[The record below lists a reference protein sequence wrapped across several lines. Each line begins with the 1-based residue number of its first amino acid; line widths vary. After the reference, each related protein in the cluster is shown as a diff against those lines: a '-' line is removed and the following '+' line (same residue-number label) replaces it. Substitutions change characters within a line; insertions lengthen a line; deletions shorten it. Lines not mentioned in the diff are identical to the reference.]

1 MTKRRFKHNL
11 SSKKRKSS
19 KKEEKKDFVF
29 YLKKFLFWFLVYFIS
44 ISLISILFQNT
55 QIYQNKIGFYIIMGY
70 LLVLISRV
78 IYSAT
83 KNRELRLSGI
93 VLWGLIYTIS
103 YGLIDFFLGN
113 ILTFSANPTYGLF
126 INIAIFSV
134 VFTLVLMFLRR
145 MKIKKKRRGVKAPS
159 QIFTGI
165 LLIVA
170 GILSWRFST
179 IVFLNWFNWVE
190 GLAWSWLIGLALI
203 IGGGL
208 VLLAW
213 WRNNVLQH
221 RFGLKIG
228 KW

>member
-1 MTKRRFKHNL
+1 
-11 SSKKRKSS
+11 
-19 KKEEKKDFVF
+19 
-29 YLKKFLFWFLVYFIS
+29 
-44 ISLISILFQNT
+44 
-55 QIYQNKIGFYIIMGY
+55 MGY

-93 VLWGLIYTIS
+93 VIWGLIYAVS
-103 YGLIDFFLGN
+103 YGSIDFFLN
-113 ILTFSANPTYGLF
+113 KILTFSINPSYDLF

-134 VFTLVLMFLRR
+134 LFTLVLMFLRR
-145 MKIKKKRRGVKAPS
+145 MKIKKKRRGIKAPS

-165 LLIVA
+165 ILIVA

-179 IVFLNWFNWVE
+179 VVFLDWFNWVE

-203 IGGGL
+203 ISGGL

-213 WRNNVLQH
+213 WRNNVSMFTTKH
-221 RFGLKIG
+221 TV
-228 KW
+228 KWH